1 MCRYIVHIG
10 LREKISLLLSNI
22 FLFVSCHMVI
32 STMVQQFVFVLQYL
46 SRIGVANFFQFTV
59 FILYTVLEHMS
70 WRGSI

>member
-46 SRIGVANFFQFTV
+46 SRIGVAHFLQFTV